1 MLGERLTHTGS
12 TGPVRIPR
20 PNRIFGNV
28 GLCLGVIS
36 VLVAT
41 ACSDDTGPK
50 AATTTTTATTAAGP
64 TTGPGTAGSRPNIVV
79 VLTDDLDLTTYL
91 DAKRFPK
98 FHDLMTAPGTTFSN
112 YFVTDSLCC
121 PSRVSILRGQYVHNH
136 DVEGNL
142 PPRGGFEHWQELHR
156 DRSTVATWLHD
167 AGYRTGLLG
176 KYLNGYPNTVSPT
189 YVPPGWDTWA
199 SPAAGNPYAEYN
211 YTLNENGTLRRYRSK
226 PADYLVDVLAQ
237 KAGDF
242 IAAQKAGRPFFL
254 YVAPYVPHAPATP
267 APRYADA
274 FPGLRAPR
282 TASFDQPDV
291 SAEPPW
297 LADRPPLQP
306 AVTKYIDRL
315 ARRQHQSMLGVE
327 DMLEKIVGTLRQTGQ
342 LDNTYIVFTS
352 DNGFHLGQHRLP
364 PGKQSAFEEDIHV
377 PLVVRGPGV
386 AAGRTVDGFAREID
400 LAPTFAALGRSATPD
415 FVDGVPLTSLLM
427 GDDNGGATRPPN
439 DALIEHYAS
448 TGTRAGR
455 RASAASSE
463 PDDDANPPVS
473 GAPTSGPAAPLR
485 RPRLLAVFI
494 PPYRALRT
502 PQYLYVEYSTGA
514 KQLYDL
520 RADPDELHNLAATAD
535 PAVVR
540 SLATRLAALSRC
552 AGASCR
558 T

>member
-1 MLGERLTHTGS
+1 M
-12 TGPVRIPR
+12 RIPR
-20 PNRIFGNV
+20 PSRTLGNV
-28 GLCLGVIS
+28 ARGLTAV
-36 VLVAT
+36 VLLVTT
-41 ACSDDTGPK
+41 ACSGDSGSK
-50 AATTTTTATTAAGP
+50 ATTTTTTTASTP
-64 TTGPGTAGSRPNIVV
+64 TTGSGTAATRPNVVV

-121 PSRVSILRGQYVHNH
+121 PSRASILRGQYVHNH

-142 PPRGGFEHWQELHR
+142 PPTGGFEHWQELHR
-156 DRSTVATWLHD
+156 DGSTVATWLHD

-176 KYLNGYPNTVSPT
+176 KYLNGYPHTVSPT

-211 YTLNENGTLRRYRSK
+211 YTLNEDGKLRRYRSK

-237 KAGDF
+237 KARDF
-242 IAAQKAGRPFFL
+242 IAAPKAGRPFFL

-282 TASFDQPDV
+282 TASFDQADL
-291 SAEPPW
+291 SAEPSW
-297 LADRPPLQP
+297 LANRPHLRP
-306 AVTKYIDRL
+306 AVTEYIDRL
-315 ARRQHQSMLGVE
+315 ARRQRQSLLGVE

-364 PGKQSAFEEDIHV
+364 PGKQTAFEEDIHV

-386 AAGRTVDGFAREID
+386 AAGRTVDAFAREID
-400 LAPTFAALGRSATPD
+400 LAPTLAALGRATTPD
-415 FVDGVPLTSLLM
+415 FVDGVSLTTLLT
-427 GDDNGGATRPPN
+427 GTDATDATRRPN
-439 DALIEHYAS
+439 DVLIEHYAGV
-448 TGTRAGR
+448 GTRAGR
-455 RASAASSE
+455 RASTAGTE

-485 RPRLLAVFI
+485 GPRLLAVGV

-502 PQYLYVEYSTGA
+502 PQYLYVEYSTGST
-514 KQLYDL
+514 QLYDVA
-520 RADPDELHNLAATAD
+520 ADPDELHNLAATAD

-540 SLATRLAALSRC
+540 TLATRLAALARC